1 MVAGQSFRRVIDPR
15 TGWPVTH
22 TTSASVVASDAMTAD
37 ALSTFLGVLTPAEAL
52 SRAEEEGWA
61 CLLVG
66 ADGVERMSL
75 AWPATDRHST
85 SDDELEP
92 GTSRIE

>member
-1 MVAGQSFRRVIDPR
+1 MVGGQSFSRVIDPR

-22 TTSASVVASDAMTAD
+22 TTSVSVVASDAMTAD
-37 ALSTFLGVLTPAEAL
+37 VLSTTLGVLAPVEAL

-61 CLLVG
+61 CLLLG
-66 ADGVERMSL
+66 SDGVERMSS

-85 SDDELEP
+85 SEDELEP
-92 GTSRIE
+92 ETSRSD